1 MKKKTKVLLTAG
13 ELKRL
18 LEDVYEGFVVHV
30 SGCGAVQEVEI
41 KNGKLYIRGYENKRS
56 NIRRHDRD
64 KGL

>member
-1 MKKKTKVLLTAG
+1 MRKKKTKVLLTAG

-30 SGCGAVQEVEI
+30 SGYGTVREMVV
-41 KNGKLYIRGYENKRS
+41 KNGKLYIRGRHERS
-56 NIRRHDRD
+56 